1 MSDDA
6 TNDANSK
13 GQWSC
18 ERGPKGQFITTSG
31 RPLGSKGRTKRSIT
45 TALHNRTETA
55 LAALD
60 ALIAAGSEKAVLFVL
75 ERNLPKGGRALEMHG
90 TSPEDIEAAIM
101 DGSISPDEARTLAQ
115 TLASLKSLRDMDDL
129 AQRLQ
134 ALEKLI
140 GED

>member
-1 MSDDA
+1 
-6 TNDANSK
+6 
-13 GQWSC
+13 
-18 ERGPKGQFITTSG
+18 
-31 RPLGSKGRTKRSIT
+31 
-45 TALHNRTETA
+45 
-55 LAALD
+55 
-60 ALIAAGSEKAVLFVL
+60 
-75 ERNLPKGGRALEMHG
+75 
-90 TSPEDIEAAIM
+90 M